1 MEELSWE
8 IVVGIITLFGFVIS
22 IGKLISNNTKALTEL
37 QCSIDSLKKSLK
49 RDENNLKVVEEKV
62 DNHEIRITKLEVKE
76 D

>member
-1 MEELSWE
+1 MSWE
-8 IVVGIITLFGFVIS
+8 IVVGIITLFGFVVS

>member
-1 MEELSWE
+1 MSWE

-62 DNHEIRITKLEVKE
+62 DNHEIRITKLEVK
-76 D
+76 DD

>member
-1 MEELSWE
+1 MSWE

-49 RDENNLKVVEEKV
+49 RDENNLKIVEEKV

>member
-1 MEELSWE
+1 MSWE
-8 IVVGIITLFGFVIS
+8 IVVGIITFFGFVIS

>member
-1 MEELSWE
+1 MSWE
-8 IVVGIITLFGFVIS
+8 IIVGIITLFGFVIS

-62 DNHEIRITKLEVKE
+62 DNHEIRITKLEIKE

>member
-1 MEELSWE
+1 MSWE
-8 IVVGIITLFGFVIS
+8 IIVGIITLFGFIIS

>member
-1 MEELSWE
+1 MSWE

-49 RDENNLKVVEEKV
+49 RDENNLKVIEEKV

>member
-1 MEELSWE
+1 MSWE
-8 IVVGIITLFGFVIS
+8 IIVGIITLFGFVIS

>member
-1 MEELSWE
+1 MSWE
-8 IVVGIITLFGFVIS
+8 IVVGIITLFGSVIS

-49 RDENNLKVVEEKV
+49 RDENNLKVIEEKV

>member
-1 MEELSWE
+1 MSWE

-37 QCSIDSLKKSLK
+37 QCSIDSLKESLK

>member
-1 MEELSWE
+1 MSWE

-37 QCSIDSLKKSLK
+37 QCSIDSLKKYLK

>member
-1 MEELSWE
+1 MSWE
-8 IVVGIITLFGFVIS
+8 IVVGIITLFGFIIS

-49 RDENNLKVVEEKV
+49 RDEKNLKVVEEKV

>member
-1 MEELSWE
+1 MEMSWE

>member
-1 MEELSWE
+1 MSWE
-8 IVVGIITLFGFVIS
+8 IVVGIITLVAVVIRS
-22 IGKLISNNTKALTEL
+22 GKLISNNTKALTEL

>member
-1 MEELSWE
+1 MSWE
-8 IVVGIITLFGFVIS
+8 IVVGIITLFGFIIS

>member
-1 MEELSWE
+1 MSWE

>member
-1 MEELSWE
+1 MSWE
-8 IVVGIITLFGFVIS
+8 IVVGIISLFGFVIS